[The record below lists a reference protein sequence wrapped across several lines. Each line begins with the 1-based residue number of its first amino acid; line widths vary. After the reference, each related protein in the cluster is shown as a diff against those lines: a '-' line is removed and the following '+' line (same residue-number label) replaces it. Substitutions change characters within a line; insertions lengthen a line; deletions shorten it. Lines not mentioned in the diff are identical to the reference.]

1 MVVENIFVGLI
12 IIIIV
17 VIDVDLGFFFEIL
30 YEFDLLIVDGFFVD
44 FYIMIYLYFGDIIL
58 KCLFDFEVEDVLF
71 MIVIVKDGDFFLK
84 LMIINVIIYV
94 IDVNDNLLEFFFL
107 FYNFE
112 VLFIEVCE
120 FIIIIVIVMDRDQIN
135 NVELFY
141 LLDLVD
147 E

>member
-17 VIDVDLGFFFEIL
+17 VIDVDLGFYFEIL
-30 YEFDLLIVDGFFVD
+30 YEFDLLIVDGIFVD
-44 FYIMIYLYFGDIIL
+44 YYIMIYLYFGDIIL
-58 KCLFDFEVEDVLF
+58 KCLFDFEVDDVLF

-107 FYNFE
+107 FYNVE

>member
-44 FYIMIYLYFGDIIL
+44 YYIMIYLYFGDIIL
-58 KCLFDFEVEDVLF
+58 KCLFDFEVDDVLF

-94 IDVNDNLLEFFFL
+94 IDVNDNLFKFFFL
-107 FYNFE
+107 FYNVE

>member
-94 IDVNDNLLEFFFL
+94 IDVNDNLFKFFYL
-107 FYNFE
+107 FYNVE

>member
-12 IIIIV
+12 ILIIV

-94 IDVNDNLLEFFFL
+94 IDVNDNLFKFFFL
-107 FYNFE
+107 FYNVE

>member
-94 IDVNDNLLEFFFL
+94 IDVNDNLFKFFFL
-107 FYNFE
+107 FYNVE
-112 VLFIEVCE
+112 VLFIDVCE

>member
-94 IDVNDNLLEFFFL
+94 IDVNNNLFKFFFL
-107 FYNFE
+107 FYNVE

>member
-107 FYNFE
+107 FYNVE

>member
-58 KCLFDFEVEDVLF
+58 KCLFDFEVDDVLF

-107 FYNFE
+107 FYNVE
-112 VLFIEVCE
+112 VLFIDVCE

>member
-58 KCLFDFEVEDVLF
+58 KCLFDFEVDDVLF

-94 IDVNDNLLEFFFL
+94 IDVNDNLFKFFFL
-107 FYNFE
+107 FYNVE

-120 FIIIIVIVMDRDQIN
+120 FIIIIVIVMDRDWIN

>member
-44 FYIMIYLYFGDIIL
+44 FYIIIYLYFGDIIL
-58 KCLFDFEVEDVLF
+58 KCLFDFEVDDVLF

-94 IDVNDNLLEFFFL
+94 IDVNDNLFKFFFL
-107 FYNFE
+107 FYNVE

>member
-58 KCLFDFEVEDVLF
+58 KCLFDFEVDDVLF

-84 LMIINVIIYV
+84 LMILNVIIYV
-94 IDVNDNLLEFFFL
+94 IDVNDNLFKFFFL
-107 FYNFE
+107 FYNVE

>member
-58 KCLFDFEVEDVLF
+58 KCLFDFEVDDVLF

-94 IDVNDNLLEFFFL
+94 IDVNDNLFKFFFL
-107 FYNFE
+107 FYNVE

>member
-58 KCLFDFEVEDVLF
+58 KCLFDFEVDDVLF

-107 FYNFE
+107 FYNVE

-120 FIIIIVIVMDRDQIN
+120 FIIIKVIVMDRDQIN

>member
-94 IDVNDNLLEFFFL
+94 IDVNDNLFKFFFL
-107 FYNFE
+107 FYNVE

>member
-58 KCLFDFEVEDVLF
+58 KCLFDFEVDDVLF

-107 FYNFE
+107 FYNVE

>member
-17 VIDVDLGFFFEIL
+17 VIDVDLGFYFEIL

-44 FYIMIYLYFGDIIL
+44 YYIMIYLYFGDIIL
-58 KCLFDFEVEDVLF
+58 KCLFDFEVDDVLF

-107 FYNFE
+107 FYNVE

>member
-30 YEFDLLIVDGFFVD
+30 YEFDILIVDGFFVD

-58 KCLFDFEVEDVLF
+58 KCLFDFEVDDVLF

-94 IDVNDNLLEFFFL
+94 IDVNDNLFKFFFL
-107 FYNFE
+107 FYNVE

>member
-58 KCLFDFEVEDVLF
+58 KCLFDFEVDDVLF

-94 IDVNDNLLEFFFL
+94 IDVNDNLFKFFFL
-107 FYNFE
+107 FYNVE

-135 NVELFY
+135 NVEVFY

>member
-17 VIDVDLGFFFEIL
+17 VIDVDLGFYFEIL
-30 YEFDLLIVDGFFVD
+30 YEFDQLIVDSFFVD

-58 KCLFDFEVEDVLF
+58 KCLFDFEVDNVLF

-94 IDVNDNLLEFFFL
+94 IDVNDNLFKFFFL
-107 FYNFE
+107 FYNVE

>member
-58 KCLFDFEVEDVLF
+58 NCLFDFEVEDVLF

-107 FYNFE
+107 FYNVE

>member
-12 IIIIV
+12 IVIIV

-58 KCLFDFEVEDVLF
+58 KCLFDFEVDDVLF

-94 IDVNDNLLEFFFL
+94 IDVNDNLFKFFFL
-107 FYNFE
+107 FYNVE

>member
-30 YEFDLLIVDGFFVD
+30 YEFDLLIVDGFFVE
-44 FYIMIYLYFGDIIL
+44 FYIIIYLYFGDIIL
-58 KCLFDFEVEDVLF
+58 KCLFDFEVDDVLF

-94 IDVNDNLLEFFFL
+94 IDVNDNLFKFFFL
-107 FYNFE
+107 FYNVE

>member
-58 KCLFDFEVEDVLF
+58 KCLFDFEVDDVLF

-94 IDVNDNLLEFFFL
+94 IDVNDNLFKFFFL
-107 FYNFE
+107 FYNIE

>member
-107 FYNFE
+107 FYNVE

-120 FIIIIVIVMDRDQIN
+120 FIIIKVIVMDRDQIN

>member
-1 MVVENIFVGLI
+1 MVIENIFVGLI

-58 KCLFDFEVEDVLF
+58 KCLFDFEVDDVLF

-94 IDVNDNLLEFFFL
+94 IDVNDNLFKFFFL
-107 FYNFE
+107 FYNVE

>member
-58 KCLFDFEVEDVLF
+58 KCLFDFEVDDVLF

-84 LMIINVIIYV
+84 LMNINVIIYV

-107 FYNFE
+107 FYNVE